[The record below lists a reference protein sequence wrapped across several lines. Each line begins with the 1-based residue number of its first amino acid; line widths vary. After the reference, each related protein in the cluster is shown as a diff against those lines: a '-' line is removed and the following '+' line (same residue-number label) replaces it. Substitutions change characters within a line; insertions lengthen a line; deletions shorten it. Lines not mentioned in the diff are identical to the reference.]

1 MIFIRFKELVGLE
14 LAKAFNLPF
23 AVDAVDH
30 SVEIVFSVAK
40 PPMRTLLGV
49 AAAAAAAAA
58 AACLLTILLLPIIT

>member
-49 AAAAAAAAA
+49 AAAAAAAA
-58 AACLLTILLLPIIT
+58 CLLTILLLPIIT